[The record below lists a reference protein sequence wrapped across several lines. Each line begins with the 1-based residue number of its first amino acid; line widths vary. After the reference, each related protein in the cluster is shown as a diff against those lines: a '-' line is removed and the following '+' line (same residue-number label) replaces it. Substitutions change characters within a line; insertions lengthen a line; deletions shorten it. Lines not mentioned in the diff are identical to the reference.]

1 MARTKKE
8 ALKFYDLKNILSKN
22 AQYNLIIGERSNG
35 KTTAVLK
42 YCLKR
47 YIDTGKQ
54 TAYIRRYE
62 EDIKGNRG
70 EAVFSALLSLGYV
83 EEITGGLY
91 DRIVY
96 RGRAWY
102 LGVYNEID
110 EKIETQEKP
119 FAYAFAITKQES
131 YKGISYPDIDTV
143 LFDEFLTRTYYL
155 PDEFVTFMNLLST
168 IIRQRDGVKIFMLG
182 NTVNKYSPYFA
193 EMGLK
198 HIKEMQKGSIDVYS
212 YGNTALRVAVE
223 FADFPS
229 KEKPSDVYFAFDNPR
244 LNMITGTGEV
254 WEIAVY
260 PHAPCKWK
268 PKDVL
273 LSYFIQFDG
282 ELLQADVVGI
292 DNNVFTFIHRKTT
305 PIQDEKR
312 DLVFTPDY
320 DIKRNYRRKIDT
332 PQDRTGA
339 KLWDMYKYDRVYYQD
354 NETGETVRNYL
365 AWCAAN

>member
-1 MARTKKE
+1 MSKKKKE
-8 ALKFYDLKNILSKN
+8 QLKYYNLDNILKKN
-22 AQYNLIIGERSNG
+22 AHYNIIIGERSNG

-42 YCLKR
+42 YCLQH

-70 EAVFSALLSLGYV
+70 ENVFSVLLSLGFV
-83 EEITGGLY
+83 QEVTSGLY

-119 FAYAFAITKQES
+119 FAYAFALTKQES
-131 YKGISYPDIDTV
+131 YKGLSYPDIDTV

-155 PDEFVTFMNLLST
+155 HDEFITYMNLLST
-168 IIRQRDGVKIFMLG
+168 IIRQRDGIKIFMLG
-182 NTVNKYSPYFA
+182 NTVNKSSVYFA
-193 EMGLK
+193 EMGLTHVK
-198 HIKEMQKGSIDVYS
+198 DMQKGSIDIYT
-212 YGNTALRVAVE
+212 YGKGALKVAVE

-254 WEIAVY
+254 WEIAMY

-268 PKDVL
+268 PKDIIFN
-273 LSYFIQFDG
+273 YFILFDG
-282 ELLQADVVGI
+282 ELLQADVI
-292 DNNVFTFIHRKTT
+292 MLNDNVFTFVHRKTT
-305 PIQDEKR
+305 PIQDETT

-320 DIKRNYRRKIDT
+320 SIKNNYRRKIDT
-332 PQDRTGA
+332 PQDIIGD
-339 KLWDMYKYDRVYYQD
+339 KIYKQYKYDRVYYQD
-354 NETGETVRNYL
+354 NETGEIVRNYL
-365 AWCAAN
+365 AWCAQN